1 MSKVEKAY
9 NSKIQ
14 ADRTGAEI
22 DPTVMVTAEQIRNS
36 DKSKIRSV
44 KEKVKV
50 IMKLS
55 YQARSQMMT
64 PYWNAKIEAL
74 LEDAD

>member
-1 MSKVEKAY
+1 M
-9 NSKIQ
+9 IQ
-14 ADRTGAEI
+14 ADRLGAENVQH
-22 DPTVMVTAEQIRNS
+22 VMVTAEQIRNS

-55 YQARSQMMT
+55 YAARSQMML

-74 LEDAD
+74 DQDAV

>member
-1 MSKVEKAY
+1 M
-9 NSKIQ
+9 
-14 ADRTGAEI
+14 
-22 DPTVMVTAEQIRNS
+22 TAEQIRNS

-55 YQARSQMMT
+55 YTARSQLMI

-74 LEDAD
+74 NKDAV